1 MALTNAVIKLPEH
14 QTIYH
19 QIRDLILFGNLIP
32 GQAVTIQGLA
42 DLIGA
47 GMTPVRE
54 AIRRLTAEG
63 ALEEGD
69 NRRVRVPMVT
79 REALEQIRFARLA
92 IEPRLAELAATRMTD
107 TALAAL
113 FALDKNLDAA
123 IEAGNVEHYL
133 EYNYRFHFQLYD
145 QAGAPVLHKIAT
157 SLWLQIGPSLRIV
170 CGRFGTANLPDKHS
184 EALAALKAGQPK
196 AAARAIAD
204 DIRQGMGQVSLT
216 LDD

>member
-1 MALTNAVIKLPEH
+1 M
-14 QTIYH
+14 
-19 QIRDLILFGNLIP
+19 
-32 GQAVTIQGLA
+32 
-42 DLIGA
+42 
-47 GMTPVRE
+47 
-54 AIRRLTAEG
+54 
-63 ALEEGD
+63 
-69 NRRVRVPMVT
+69 
-79 REALEQIRFARLA
+79 
-92 IEPRLAELAATRMTD
+92 
-107 TALAAL
+107 
-113 FALDKNLDAA
+113 
-123 IEAGNVEHYL
+123 EHYL

>member
-1 MALTNAVIKLPEH
+1 MSNTVIKLPEH

-63 ALEEGD
+63 ALEEGG
-69 NRRVRVPMVT
+69 NRRVRVPLVT
-79 REALEQIRFARLA
+79 RAALEQIRFARLA
-92 IEPRLAELAATRMTD
+92 VEPHLTQLAAARMSD
-107 TALAAL
+107 ACLDHL
-113 FALDKNLDAA
+113 FALDAKLDAA
-123 IEAGNVEHYL
+123 IETGDVEHYL
-133 EYNYRFHFQLYD
+133 EFNYRFHFQLYA
-145 QAGAPVLHKIAT
+145 QADAPVLCKMAN

-170 CGRFGTANLPDKHS
+170 CGRYGTANLPDKHS
-184 EALAALKAGQPK
+184 EALEALKNGHAS
-196 AAARAIAD
+196 AAAEAIAD

-216 LDD
+216 LDA